1 MRHSALCNCW
11 HQFCQFIIGF
21 TQCTDLENKP
31 DTDKQW
37 ENSKNEIVWS
47 QFHSSVKF
55 LSKVL
60 HHSFLNSMLIITCKS
75 SVSRASLITKA
86 KYTLKYTFEKTCE
99 GMAAVIVLVDLIPHA
114 LLLTARGIQSP
125 CSHRKQ
131 AWNDNKHSADMKTE
145 ISAMPIDLDL
155 INSRRR
161 VG

>member
-1 MRHSALCNCW
+1 MTSVLSVHYC
-11 HQFCQFIIGF
+11 F

-37 ENSKNEIVWS
+37 ENSKKEIVWS
-47 QFHSSVKF
+47 QFHSCVKF

-60 HHSFLNSMLIITCKS
+60 HHCFLNSRLIITFKS

-99 GMAAVIVLVDLIPHA
+99 RMAAVIVLVDLIPHA
-114 LLLTARGIQSP
+114 FLLSWLIMTARGIQSP

-145 ISAMPIDLDL
+145 ISAMPIELDL

>member
-1 MRHSALCNCW
+1 MTSVLSVHYC
-11 HQFCQFIIGF
+11 F
-21 TQCTDLENKP
+21 TKCTDLENKP

-37 ENSKNEIVWS
+37 ENSKKEIVWS
-47 QFHSSVKF
+47 QFHSCVEF

-60 HHSFLNSMLIITCKS
+60 HHCFLNSMLIITFKS

-86 KYTLKYTFEKTCE
+86 KYTFEKTCE
-99 GMAAVIVLVDLIPHA
+99 RMAAVIVLVDLIPHA
-114 LLLTARGIQSP
+114 FLLSWLIMTARGIQSP

-145 ISAMPIDLDL
+145 ISAMPIELDL